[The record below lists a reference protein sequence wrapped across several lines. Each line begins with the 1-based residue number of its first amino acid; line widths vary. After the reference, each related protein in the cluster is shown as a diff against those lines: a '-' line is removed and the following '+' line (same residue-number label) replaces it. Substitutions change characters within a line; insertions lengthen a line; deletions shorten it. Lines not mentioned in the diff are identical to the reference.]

1 MGPNFY
7 KEVYYTNNGN
17 AAEELREALSNY
29 KLIHYKGVPDTVDY
43 KEYYGALV
51 DQIGEVLHVD
61 EDITT
66 GNERSQERWTDVR
79 YDKNND
85 FTFRHA
91 NTRQPLH
98 TDAAYTNFDQDI
110 NFLICMECA
119 EIGGATTF
127 IDSADLIAIME
138 KYEPELLNRLRTTE
152 VSFGK
157 GDNQRK
163 LRRIIETDSNGTKLT
178 WNYYRVMPDNKPEVL
193 ALCEDF
199 HKFLETRIV
208 AGGLQEAVILKKG
221 ETAFFHDDRMLHGRN
236 AFYGNR
242 NLLKGGFNMR

>member
-1 MGPNFY
+1 MKPNFY
-7 KEVYYTNNGN
+7 AEVNYSDAGN
-17 AAEELREALSNY
+17 PAENLRQALNKH
-29 KLIHYKGVPDTVDY
+29 KLIHFKGVPGSIDY
-43 KEYYGALV
+43 KEFYGSLV
-51 DQIGEVLHVD
+51 DEVGEVLHVD
-61 EDITT
+61 EDIKT
-66 GNERSQERWTDVR
+66 GNGRSMERWTDVR

-98 TDAAYTNFDQDI
+98 TDAAYVNFDQDI

-127 IDSADLIAIME
+127 IDAEDLISIMA
-138 KYEPELLNRLRTTE
+138 KYEPELLGRLRTAE

-157 GDNQRK
+157 GDDQRK
-163 LRRIIETDSNGTKLT
+163 VRRIVDSDEYGIKLN
-178 WNYYRVMPDNKPEVL
+178 WNYYRIMPDNAPEVIEM
-193 ALCEDF
+193 CEAF

-208 AGGLQEAVILKKG
+208 AGGLTDAIVLKPGEAAI
-221 ETAFFHDDRMLHGRN
+221 FYDDRMLHGRN

-242 NLLKGGFNMR
+242 NLLKGGFNIR